1 MRCHQ
6 FPQSP
11 QSDDH
16 QVAFRAEF
24 RDAFRVVFKA
34 ESTTTQTD
42 DVNAHN
48 KMLRPRLL
56 LAGELEHSQNN
67 TTHRILLD

>member
-1 MRCHQ
+1 MNLELLSRG
-6 FPQSP
+6 
-11 QSDDH
+11 
-16 QVAFRAEF
+16 
-24 RDAFRVVFKA
+24 VFKA

>member
-6 FPQSP
+6 FPQS
-11 QSDDH
+11 DDH
-16 QVAFRAEF
+16 QDAFRAEF

-34 ESTTTQTD
+34 DPTTTHTD

-56 LAGELEHSQNN
+56 LAGELEHSQN
-67 TTHRILLD
+67 ILYSSYPAGLG

>member
-1 MRCHQ
+1 MEYHQ
-6 FPQSP
+6 FP

-16 QVAFRAEF
+16 QDAFRAEF
-24 RDAFRVVFKA
+24 KAEFRDDFKA
-34 ESTTTQTD
+34 DPTTTQTD

-56 LAGELEHSQNN
+56 LAGELEHSQNI
-67 TTHRILLD
+67 TSTHRILLD